1 MIESSAPTVFYE
13 DFDSRR
19 PQLAMK
25 RSHIEK
31 FLAEFAVRE
40 FVHRAVGG
48 LPPAR
53 VEACDQPVDE

>member
-1 MIESSAPTVFYE
+1 MIASSAPTIFK
-13 DFDSRR
+13 DFGSRR

-25 RSHIEK
+25 QGRIKK
-31 FLAEFAVRE
+31 FPAKFAVRE